1 MSLKNCVFVSLTRK
15 TAGMGERQKAVKE
28 SIATAAAK
36 LAFISEGK
44 NAPLKCETKRA
55 NTCDKAT
62 A

>member
-1 MSLKNCVFVSLTRK
+1 
-15 TAGMGERQKAVKE
+15 MGERQKAVKE

>member
-44 NAPLKCETKRA
+44 KCSSKM
-55 NTCDKAT
+55 
-62 A
+62 